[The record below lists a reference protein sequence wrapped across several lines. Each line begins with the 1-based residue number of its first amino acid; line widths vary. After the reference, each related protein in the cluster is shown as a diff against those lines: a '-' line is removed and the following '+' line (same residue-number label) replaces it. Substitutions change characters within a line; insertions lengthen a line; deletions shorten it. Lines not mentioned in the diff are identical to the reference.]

1 MHAAGWRGLPQVPRV
16 GTSDNE
22 RASLDSH
29 VARITL
35 RFINDQRGNLLLHA
49 GGSADTQGR
58 TVIVHGAS
66 GAGKTTLTT
75 ALVQSGLAYVTDETV
90 CLDPETLVIEPF
102 PKPLTVK
109 PGSQELLAH
118 LAPPDDEVS
127 EGSGN
132 WQLPPER
139 LGGADLPGTELRP
152 AVIVF
157 PDVHPERTTVD
168 DTPVS
173 PARAA
178 FVLGEQSSAMWA
190 IEPRPLA
197 AIARLVVAVPAFQ
210 VSYGNAF
217 DAAPV
222 IIDELVDAAVPPG
235 LEPPSDIPEP
245 APTGTAG
252 HRRADGVD
260 WILLAGE
267 AVLFDGEHLHH
278 LDGPGAAIW
287 LALDGQTDLPGVAA
301 ELAEHYGADPDA
313 VLLDVEDLVRV
324 LGTRNLVTPP
334 PA

>member
-1 MHAAGWRGLPQVPRV
+1 MTADSSVIHA
-16 GTSDNE
+16 T
-22 RASLDSH
+22 LDFIE
-29 VARITL
+29 ARS
-35 RFINDQRGNLLLHA
+35 GKLLLHA
-49 GGSADTQGR
+49 GGSANGLGHS
-58 TVIVHGAS
+58 VVVHGAS

-90 CLDPETLVIEPF
+90 CIDPDTLVIEPF
-102 PKPLTVK
+102 TKPLTVK
-109 PGSQELLAH
+109 PGSQQLLAH
-118 LAPPDDEVS
+118 LAPPADEVS

-139 LGGADLPGTELRP
+139 LGGPPLPDVPLHP

-157 PDVHPERTTVD
+157 PDVDPTRSEVAV
-168 DTPVS
+168 TPVS

-178 FVLGEQSSAMWA
+178 FILGEQSSALWA

-197 AIARLVVAVPAFQ
+197 AIARLVTTVPAFT
-210 VSYGNAF
+210 VSYGNAY

-222 IIDELVDAAVPPG
+222 IINELMDSAPPEG
-235 LEPPSDIPEP
+235 IEPPSNTPEP

-252 HRRADGVD
+252 PRRADGVD

-267 AVLFDGEHLHH
+267 AVLFDSEHLHH

-287 LALDGQTDLPGVAA
+287 VALDGGLNLPGVAT
-301 ELAEHYGADPDA
+301 ELAEHYGANADH

-324 LGTRNLVTPP
+324 LTARNLISHP
-334 PA
+334 

>member
-1 MHAAGWRGLPQVPRV
+1 MTLDFIEARRGR
-16 GTSDNE
+16 
-22 RASLDSH
+22 
-29 VARITL
+29 
-35 RFINDQRGNLLLHA
+35 LLLHSGA
-49 GGSADTQGR
+49 GATPDGLI
-58 TVIVHGAS
+58 VIVHGAS

-75 ALVQSGLAYVTDETV
+75 ALVQAGLAYVTDETV
-90 CLDPETLVIEPF
+90 CLDPDTLVIEPF

-109 PGSQELLAH
+109 PGSQELLSH
-118 LAPPDDEVS
+118 LAPPADEVS

-139 LGGADLPGTELRP
+139 LGGPPLPKAPLRP

-157 PDVHPERTTVD
+157 PDVDPDRSDVEF
-168 DTPVS
+168 TPVS

-197 AIARLVVAVPAFQ
+197 AIARLVTAVPAFQ

-217 DAAPV
+217 EAAPV
-222 IIDELVDAAVPPG
+222 IINELMDAPAPAG
-235 LEPPSDIPEP
+235 LEPPSDTAEP

-287 LALDGQTDLPGVAA
+287 LALDGQTDLRGVAE
-301 ELAEHYGADPDA
+301 ELAEHYGADADHI
-313 VLLDVEDLVRV
+313 LLDVEDLVRV
-324 LGTRNLVTPP
+324 LGARQLVTRPD
-334 PA
+334 A

>member
-1 MHAAGWRGLPQVPRV
+1 MRPDHTVASGNSRRSSRPGAGIFFSTLAAPPH
-16 GTSDNE
+16 
-22 RASLDSH
+22 SLT
-29 VARITL
+29 V
-35 RFINDQRGNLLLHA
+35 
-49 GGSADTQGR
+49 R
-58 TVIVHGAS
+58 TVVVHGAS

-90 CLDPETLVIEPF
+90 CLDPDTLVIEPF
-102 PKPLTVK
+102 TKPLTVK
-109 PGSQELLAH
+109 PGSQDLLAH
-118 LAPPDDEVS
+118 LKPPDDEVS

-139 LGGADLPGTELRP
+139 LGGPPLPDAELRP

-157 PDVHPERTTVD
+157 PDVDPDRTDVEA
-168 DTPVS
+168 TPVS

-197 AIARLVVAVPAFQ
+197 AIARLVTTVPAFQ

-222 IIDELVDAAVPPG
+222 IIGELMDAPPPEG
-235 LEPPSDIPEP
+235 LEPPSNTPEP
-245 APTGTAG
+245 APTGTIG
-252 HRRADGVD
+252 PRRADGVD

-287 LALDGQTDLPGVAA
+287 VALDGELDLPGVAA
-301 ELAEHYGADPDA
+301 ELADHYGADPDA

-324 LGTRNLVTPP
+324 LSARKLITTDS
-334 PA
+334 AAS

>member
-1 MHAAGWRGLPQVPRV
+1 MDAAIARATLDFIEDRRGR
-16 GTSDNE
+16 
-22 RASLDSH
+22 
-29 VARITL
+29 
-35 RFINDQRGNLLLHA
+35 LLLHA
-49 GGSADTQGR
+49 GGSAAAHGATA
-58 TVIVHGAS
+58 IVHGAS

-75 ALVQSGLAYVTDETV
+75 ALVQQGLAYVTDETV
-90 CLDPETLVIEPF
+90 CLDPDTLVIEPF
-102 PKPLTVK
+102 RKPLTVK

-118 LAPPDDEVS
+118 LAPPPDEVS

-139 LGGADLPGTELRP
+139 LGGPDLPDAPLRP

-157 PDVHPERTTVD
+157 PDVDPDRTDVVA
-168 DTPVS
+168 TPVS

-197 AIARLVVAVPAFQ
+197 AIARLVTTIPTFQ
-210 VSYGNAF
+210 VSYGNAY

-222 IIDELVDAAVPPG
+222 IITELMDAAR
-235 LEPPSDIPEP
+235 PSGFDAPSNTLEP

-252 HRRADGVD
+252 PRRADGVD

-287 LALDGQTDLPGVAA
+287 LALDGELDLQSVAA
-301 ELAEHYGADPDA
+301 ELAEHYGADADH

-324 LGTRNLVTPP
+324 LTARNLIAHP
-334 PA
+334 

>member
-1 MHAAGWRGLPQVPRV
+1 MAP
-16 GTSDNE
+16 
-22 RASLDSH
+22 
-29 VARITL
+29 
-35 RFINDQRGNLLLHA
+35 QRGNDGEVAYATLGFIDERRGSLLLHA
-49 GGSADTQGR
+49 GGSAAQSGR
-58 TVIVHGAS
+58 TVVVHGAS

-75 ALVQSGLAYVTDETV
+75 ALVQAGLAYVTDETV
-90 CLDPETLVIEPF
+90 CLDPNTLFIEPF

-118 LAPPDDEVS
+118 LAPPPEEVS

-139 LGGADLPGTELRP
+139 LGGPPLPDTDLRP

-157 PDVHPERTTVD
+157 PDVDPDRSDVQA
-168 DTPVS
+168 TPVS

-197 AIARLVVAVPAFQ
+197 AIARLVTTVPAFQ

-217 DAAPV
+217 DAAP
-222 IIDELVDAAVPPG
+222 IIINELMVAAPPEG
-235 LEPPSDIPEP
+235 LEPPSDTPEP

-252 HRRADGVD
+252 PRRADGVD

-287 LALDGQTDLPGVAA
+287 LALDGAIDLPGVAA
-301 ELAEHYGADPDA
+301 ELAEHFGADA
-313 VLLDVEDLVRV
+313 TAILLDVEDLVRV
-324 LGTRNLVTPP
+324 LSTRNLIAHP
-334 PA
+334 

>member
-1 MHAAGWRGLPQVPRV
+1 MDRVVVDTDVEVATLHFIASRRG
-16 GTSDNE
+16 
-22 RASLDSH
+22 H
-29 VARITL
+29 
-35 RFINDQRGNLLLHA
+35 LLLHS
-49 GGSADTQGR
+49 GGATAADGW
-58 TVIVHGAS
+58 TVVVHGAS

-90 CLDPETLVIEPF
+90 CLDPDTLIIEPF
-102 PKPLTVK
+102 RKPLTVK

-118 LAPPDDEVS
+118 LAPPTDEVS

-132 WQLPPER
+132 WQLPPKR
-139 LGGADLPGTELRP
+139 LGGPDLPDAPLHP

-157 PDVHPERTTVD
+157 PDFDPDRTDVST
-168 DTPVS
+168 TTVS

-197 AIARLVVAVPAFQ
+197 AIARLVTTVPAFK

-217 DAAPV
+217 DAAPL
-222 IIDELVDAAVPPG
+222 IISDLMDAARPSG
-235 LEPPSDIPEP
+235 LEAPSNSPEP

-252 HRRADGVD
+252 PRRAEGVD
-260 WILLAGE
+260 WLLLEGE

-287 LALDGQTDLPGVAA
+287 IALDGELDLPGVAA
-301 ELAEHYGADPDA
+301 ELANHYGADADS
-313 VLLDVEDLVRV
+313 VLLDVEDLARV
-324 LGTRNLVTPP
+324 LSARNLIDQP
-334 PA
+334 

>member
-1 MHAAGWRGLPQVPRV
+1 M
-16 GTSDNE
+16 
-22 RASLDSH
+22 
-29 VARITL
+29 
-35 RFINDQRGNLLLHA
+35 
-49 GGSADTQGR
+49 
-58 TVIVHGAS
+58 HGAS
-66 GAGKTTLTT
+66 GAGKTTLTA

-90 CLDPETLVIEPF
+90 CLDPHTLVIEPF
-102 PKPLTVK
+102 TKPLTVK

-118 LAPPDDEVS
+118 LAPPGGEVS

-139 LGGADLPGTELRP
+139 LGGPPLPDTELRP

-157 PDVHPERTTVD
+157 PDVDPDRTDVVAS
-168 DTPVS
+168 PVS

-197 AIARLVVAVPAFQ
+197 AIARLVSSVPAFQ
-210 VSYGNAF
+210 VSYSNAF

-222 IIDELVDAAVPPG
+222 IISELMTATPPEG
-235 LEPPSDIPEP
+235 LERPSNTPEP
-245 APTGTAG
+245 APSGTAG
-252 HRRADGVD
+252 PRRAEGVD

-287 LALDGQTDLPGVAA
+287 VALDGETDLPGVAA
-301 ELAEHYGADPDA
+301 KLADHYGADTDA

-324 LGTRNLVTPP
+324 LTARKLITHP
-334 PA
+334 